1 MFIHV
6 LGNLSA
12 WLTFHSLYQYAVEG
26 SSEMQDGICTFFDNF
41 VSGSSDITP
50 QERINIL
57 QSGPLNK
64 LKRDLA
70 TGRVAKLR
78 AHFNR
83 KPTFYS

>member
-1 MFIHV
+1 MSIHV
-6 LGNLSA
+6 LDNLSA

-26 SSEMQDGICTFFDNF
+26 LSEMQDGICAFFDNF
-41 VSGSSDITP
+41 VSGCSAITP
-50 QERINIL
+50 QEHIRRL
-57 QSGPLNK
+57 HSAPLNK
-64 LKRDLA
+64 LKSDLA